1 MGTTRKI
8 ALCLAA
14 SLVFA
19 AGAASAQMNRDCPV
33 NAPHYPDC
41 QQRMHQMHNG
51 APHGMKAPCAKFE
64 NHQAVLRDRL
74 QLKDNQV
81 AAWEAYAKAVALSHQ
96 HAKRPV
102 IEPGATTQERIDA
115 RAAHMK
121 ARAADLEAVSHARK
135 ELVKVLTAEQA
146 MTLESFEARMH
157 EPRMHELRHKGERP
171 HHGKAQHH
179 ANPPCA
185 VL

>member
-19 AGAASAQMNRDCPV
+19 AGTASAQMNHDCPV
-33 NAPHYPDC
+33 NGPHYPDC
-41 QQRMHQMHNG
+41 RHHMHQMYNG
-51 APHGMKAPCAKFE
+51 AAYGMKAPCAKFE
-64 NHQAVLRDRL
+64 NHQAMLRDRL

-81 AAWEAYAKAVALSHQ
+81 AAWDAYAKAVALSHRN
-96 HAKRPV
+96 AKQAM

-121 ARAADLEAVSHARK
+121 ARAADLEAVSNARK
-135 ELVKVLTAEQA
+135 ALVKVLSAEQA

-157 EPRMHELRHKGERP
+157 APAAKHRQPYGKP
-171 HHGKAQHH
+171 ASHHV
-179 ANPPCA
+179 NPPCRT
-185 VL
+185 L